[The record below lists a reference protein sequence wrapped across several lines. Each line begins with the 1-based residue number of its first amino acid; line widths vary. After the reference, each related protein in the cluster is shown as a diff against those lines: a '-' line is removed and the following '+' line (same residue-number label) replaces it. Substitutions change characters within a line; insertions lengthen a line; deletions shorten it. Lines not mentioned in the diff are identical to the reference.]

1 MTTIFTCKDQFDDM
15 MTCIYDAWASRLGHS
30 NVRLK
35 TEPVGNL
42 ELFCEYRHVDSDS
55 EKTAS
60 VIRSI
65 QKKISP
71 YAYSMIYKAAMSDQE
86 DKLDAIYRFVVA
98 GFHYGASVTDYLQ
111 EPVVMRVFEL
121 NRKVANEAHYHR
133 EFIRFSNM
141 EHRVLVSHIEPKANV
156 LTLVAPHFADRLP
169 SENWMIIDD
178 TRNLAI
184 VHPADC
190 DYYLTALS
198 QKEMD
203 RLSQKTNDPFVE
215 LWKGFFENIGI
226 KERRNPKCQR
236 NMLPLWYRKHMP
248 EFH

>member
-15 MTCIYDAWASRLGHS
+15 MTCIYDAWTSRLGHS
-30 NVRLK
+30 NIRLK

-42 ELFCEYRHVDSDS
+42 ELFCEYRHVDSDP

-71 YAYSMIYKAAMSDQE
+71 YAYSMIYKA
-86 DKLDAIYRFVVA
+86 
-98 GFHYGASVTDYLQ
+98 
-111 EPVVMRVFEL
+111 
-121 NRKVANEAHYHR
+121 
-133 EFIRFSNM
+133 
-141 EHRVLVSHIEPKANV
+141 
-156 LTLVAPHFADRLP
+156 
-169 SENWMIIDD
+169 
-178 TRNLAI
+178 
-184 VHPADC
+184 DC
-190 DYYLTALS
+190 DYYLTDLS

>member
-15 MTCIYDAWASRLGHS
+15 MTCVYEAWASRLGHA

-42 ELFCEYRHVDSDS
+42 ELFCEYRNVDADS
-55 EKTAS
+55 KKTAS

-71 YAYSMIYKAAMSDQE
+71 LAYSMIYKAAMSDHE
-86 DKLDAIYRFVVA
+86 DKLDAIYRFVIA
-98 GFHYGASVTDYLQ
+98 GFYYGASVTNYLQ
-111 EPVVMRVFEL
+111 EPVVMRIFEL
-121 NRKVANEAHYHR
+121 NRKVSNEAHYHK
-133 EFIRFSNM
+133 EFLRFANL
-141 EHRVLVSHIEPKANV
+141 EHQVLVSHIEPKANV

-178 TRNLAI
+178 TRSLAI
-184 VHPADC
+184 VHPADSK
-190 DYYLTALS
+190 YYLTSLT

-203 RLSQKTNDPFVE
+203 RLSRKTNDPFTE
-215 LWKGFFENIGI
+215 LW
-226 KERRNPKCQR
+226 
-236 NMLPLWYRKHMP
+236 
-248 EFH
+248 